1 MHFKGLVISD
11 DLGQAVAVADV
22 PPGQRAVDFVQAGG
36 DMALTVRPAD
46 AAVMVGALAAKAA
59 SSTAFRS
66 KVAAAAL
73 HVLASKQSLGMLSC
87 G

>member
-1 MHFKGLVISD
+1 
-11 DLGQAVAVADV
+11 
-22 PPGQRAVDFVQAGG
+22 
-36 DMALTVRPAD
+36 
-46 AAVMVGALAAKAA
+46 MVGALAAKAA

-73 HVLASKQSLGMLSC
+73 HVLASKQSLGMLAC